1 VLYAQEFGWNAEYE
15 ALVAEIVARFL
26 RTFDPSGERC
36 WIAEKNGK
44 VVGSVFVVRADET
57 TAKLRL
63 LYVEPSTRG
72 MGIGSRPVEE
82 CLRFARLA
90 GYRKMIL
97 WTNSVLADARRLY
110 ERAGFRLIEEEDH
123 HSFGKNLVGQTW
135 AIEL

>member
-1 VLYAQEFGWNAEYE
+1 
-15 ALVAEIVARFL
+15 
-26 RTFDPSGERC
+26 
-36 WIAEKNGK
+36 
-44 VVGSVFVVRADET
+44 
-57 TAKLRL
+57 
-63 LYVEPSTRG
+63 
-72 MGIGSRPVEE
+72 MGIGSRLVEE

-110 ERAGFRLIEEEDH
+110 ERAGFRLFEEKDH